1 MGQFP
6 RVSLGQMQKNITRSV
21 MKEENVP
28 TGVCLEERIESK
40 LLREM
45 GKQVKLR
52 MSCLITL
59 RCPERPPS

>member
-1 MGQFP
+1 
-6 RVSLGQMQKNITRSV
+6 